1 MAPYYECL
9 WVLFPHMHC
18 LTVEMM
24 KTVQYLRK
32 EVGVRTKKWRGSA
45 DKTRKKMRQDV
56 QDDEQPDGWWDDA
69 LYVEDSDDSE
79 YLYPGAPAPR
89 GQRGRLPPLP
99 LLYGGARGHRNALYY
114 NTSDIIHQKSKSRG
128 QCEYKPQHVW
138 SSCLRS

>member
-1 MAPYYECL
+1 
-9 WVLFPHMHC
+9 MHY

-79 YLYPGAPAPR
+79 Y
-89 GQRGRLPPLP
+89 
-99 LLYGGARGHRNALYY
+99 
-114 NTSDIIHQKSKSRG
+114 
-128 QCEYKPQHVW
+128 
-138 SSCLRS
+138 